1 MKNEKN
7 TGGIMK
13 KIFMLIVLSGFV
25 IYAQPERQQRKGW
38 EEYKKFEQLE
48 KAKII
53 EILDLNEEEAV
64 RFFAKRNE
72 YRNEVKKLLEK
83 RKELVRELEENIEKK
98 KSDNNYYKKAIAEIN
113 SIDMKISEEKL
124 KFYSSLEEILEANEI
139 AKLIVF
145 EYTFRRDMAR
155 KLMKRN
161 R

>member
-1 MKNEKN
+1 
-7 TGGIMK
+7 MK
-13 KIFMLIVLSGFV
+13 KIFILIILSSIV

-72 YRNEVKKLLEK
+72 YRNEVRKLLEK
-83 RKELVRELEENIEKK
+83 RKELVRELEENLEKK
-98 KSDNNYYKKAIAEIN
+98 NPDNNYYKKAISEIN
-113 SIDMKISEEKL
+113 SIDMKIGEEKR
-124 KFYSSLEEILEANEI
+124 KFYRSLEEILETNEI

-155 KLMKRN
+155 KLMKRD